1 MGENGEV
8 VTRAK
13 IYCPEAC
20 VLLGGEGYLDAAVEG
35 ALVQEASGFPDKLPD
50 NYRVSSPQETL
61 SLPAARS
68 MLWGQGLLGLQD
80 PAGRIP

>member
-1 MGENGEV
+1 MVLIRGRF
-8 VTRAK
+8 TPISK
-13 IYCPEAC
+13 LDL